1 MNWKPIRIWEIIS
14 SELLAA
20 GAGLGVYLDRHALTL
35 AQVQKTLSGTEV
47 KDIITLSLPEGG
59 LEPLVFPLQEIISRW
74 GRQNSPVSLAVSRN
88 LGFLRPMTLPKAAG
102 ENLAQVVAYEMD
114 RFLPLPADRLY
125 FGFQVTEETETE
137 IHLMLMALPRDPVEA
152 CLKCLVQAGLQPIS
166 LELAPV
172 AAANVFARQA
182 GRLPSSWLLLC
193 PGEGGGVLEIGHIQG
208 RTIRSW
214 RTVPVKSGAALS
226 AEIEKICAQAPAP
239 EAMGYYGE
247 GIPGAD
253 LARMSSKLGIALIT
267 PERLNL
273 KGLPAEKGL
282 QSAGLPALGAAF
294 RALGRVPLGPNLLPE
309 PEQAQIKLTGFFLIR
324 SLLVL
329 CLSLSCLWIGSL
341 LIHRRVALYQ
351 VNRALAGLT
360 PEARRVESQLKE
372 SQALAGQM
380 QNFRKRLEQS
390 PNKLRVLKELTQL
403 IPDNTWFFNLRLSQN
418 VLEISGVSTSA
429 GDLLPLLERSGWL
442 TRTEFASPIVTD
454 ANKLE
459 HFKIKAEVKGMELG
473 S

>member
-35 AQVQKTLSGTEV
+35 AQVQKTLSGIEV

-74 GRQNSPVSLAVSRN
+74 GLQNSPVSLAVSRN
-88 LGFLRPMTLPKAAG
+88 LGFLRPMTLPQAAG
-102 ENLAQVVAYEMD
+102 ENLAQVVAYELD

-125 FGFQVTEETETE
+125 FAFQTVEETKTE
-137 IHLMLMALPRDPVEA
+137 IHLMLMALPREPVEA
-152 CLKCLVQAGLQPIS
+152 CLNCLAQAGLQPVS

-172 AAANVFARQA
+172 AAANVFARLA
-182 GRLPSSWLLLC
+182 GRLPSSWLLLY
-193 PGEGGGVLEIGHIQG
+193 PGEDGVLELGHIQG
-208 RTIRSW
+208 RTLRSW
-214 RTVPVKSGAALS
+214 RTLPLKTGAALR

-239 EAMGYYGE
+239 EALGYYGE

-253 LARMSSKLGIALIT
+253 LARLSSKLGIVLIT
-267 PERLNL
+267 PEHLNL
-273 KGLPAEKGL
+273 KGLPAEKPL

-294 RALGRVPLGPNLLPE
+294 RTLGRVPLGANLLPE
-309 PEQAQIKLTGFFLIR
+309 AEQAQIKLTGFFLIR

-351 VNRALAGLT
+351 VNRALASLA
-360 PEARRVESQLKE
+360 PEARQVEGQLKE

-403 IPDNTWFFNLRLSQN
+403 IPDNTWVFNLRLSQN
-418 VLEISGVSTSA
+418 LLEISGVSTSA
-429 GDLLPLLERSGWL
+429 GDLIPLLERSGWL
-442 TRTEFASPIVTD
+442 TKTEFASPIVTD
-454 ANKLE
+454 ASKLE